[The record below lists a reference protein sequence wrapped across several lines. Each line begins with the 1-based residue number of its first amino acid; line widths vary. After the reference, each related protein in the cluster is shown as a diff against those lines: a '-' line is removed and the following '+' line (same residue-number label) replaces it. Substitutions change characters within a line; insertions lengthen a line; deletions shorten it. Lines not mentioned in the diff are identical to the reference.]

1 MSVDDRGLRELIS
14 ESQDLQSDA
23 LREARANAPAVQELG
38 ASRRGRKPDLDK
50 TRQVNSERRRLLRNG
65 GFGVSALAARGLLG
79 SAFGAAVLN
88 IVARPA
94 GAQEDVDVMTL
105 QTAASLENLAV
116 ATYEAALTLPFI
128 KNGNEVVKAFAMT
141 TMEQH
146 AEHGA
151 SFNAQAED
159 LGGQRQ
165 TEANPKYAPIVE
177 DATPGLNSPLKV
189 VDLAATLEEV
199 ATDTYLANLSL
210 VQDAETRTLFG
221 SVMGVESQHLAV
233 LRAVKALLEADA
245 ADLIALPPDIAAY
258 PAAAGSVAFPQP
270 FEEPDM
276 ASPPEEGAV
285 R

>member
-1 MSVDDRGLRELIS
+1 M
-14 ESQDLQSDA
+14 
-23 LREARANAPAVQELG
+23 
-38 ASRRGRKPDLDK
+38 
-50 TRQVNSERRRLLRNG
+50 
-65 GFGVSALAARGLLG
+65 
-79 SAFGAAVLN
+79 N

-94 GAQEDVDVMTL
+94 GAQEDTDVMIL

-116 ATYEAALTLPFI
+116 ATYGAALDLPFI

-141 TMEQH
+141 TMDQH
-146 AEHGA
+146 REHGA
-151 SFNAQAED
+151 SFNSQAES
-159 LGGQRQ
+159 LGGERQ
-165 TEANPKYAPIVE
+165 EDTNPKYTPIVE
-177 DATPGLNSPLKV
+177 DAKPGLDTPGKV

-210 VQDAETRTLFG
+210 LQDAETRTLMG
-221 SVMGVESQHLAV
+221 SVMGVESQHLAT

-258 PAAAGSVAFPQP
+258 PAAAGSVAFPNP

-285 R
+285 Q